1 MFRSAS
7 SFPDQQV
14 HHVKQLGVFAKQDI
28 PPGEQILQEKS
39 LLTAISRLHE
49 AYCDACVATLPTSTD
64 AEVESKAGG
73 TTIACEDCGEVFFCS
88 TDCHDL
94 AQAQYHSAICG
105 VSLEQKVP
113 ANEASDYLYSL
124 LLTRTL
130 ALAEAQEV
138 HPLMLKEVRYIWG
151 DYHDYLGIDL
161 HRTWKVDSRGQPID
175 PFASVPH
182 TLPFSF
188 SNNILTPL
196 NILEK
201 MDVNI
206 FEHSHRYDT
215 WIFNTLYGKIRG

>member
-1 MFRSAS
+1 VLLVR
-7 SFPDQQV
+7 
-14 HHVKQLGVFAKQDI
+14 QLGVFAKQDI
-28 PPGEQILQEKS
+28 APGEQVLKEKS
-39 LLTAISRLHE
+39 LLTAVSRLHE
-49 AYCDACVATLPTSTD
+49 SYCDACVTTLSTSTNSSGESTED
-64 AEVESKAGG
+64 ASI
-73 TTIACEDCGEVFFCS
+73 IACEDCDEVFFCS
-88 TDCHDL
+88 ADCHDL
-94 AQAQYHSAICG
+94 AQEQYHSAICG

-113 ANEASDYLYSL
+113 ANEAADYLYSL
-124 LLTRTL
+124 LLIRAL
-130 ALAEAQEV
+130 AMAEAQGV

-161 HRTWKVDSRGQPID
+161 HRTWKVDARGQLVD

-206 FEHSHRYDT
+206 FEQSHRYDT
-215 WIFNTLYGKIRG
+215 WIFNTLYGKIRGQCSHMSGS